1 LLPTSGITF
10 FFSKVPWLFL
20 LVWVSLRW
28 RELGWRDVGLAGP
41 ANWPRAITIGVLC
54 GIGMELL
61 ELFVTQSVLVKV
73 FHKIPD
79 FSELGDLQDNWELAL
94 LFIALAL
101 ILGAFGE
108 EMVYRGYLM
117 NRVAGLFRK
126 PEFAWAL
133 SLVFVSFLFG
143 LAHIDQ
149 GITGQVGNMMLA
161 CCGA

>member
-1 LLPTSGITF
+1 
-10 FFSKVPWLFL
+10 
-20 LVWVSLRW
+20 
-28 RELGWRDVGLAGP
+28 
-41 ANWPRAITIGVLC
+41 
-54 GIGMELL
+54 MELL

-79 FSELGDLQDNWELAL
+79 FSELGDLQDNWKLVL
-94 LFIALAL
+94 LSIAPAW

-133 SLVFVSFLFG
+133 SLVFVRFLFG
-143 LAHIDQ
+143 LTHIDQ
-149 GITGQVGNMMLA
+149 GITGQVENMMLA